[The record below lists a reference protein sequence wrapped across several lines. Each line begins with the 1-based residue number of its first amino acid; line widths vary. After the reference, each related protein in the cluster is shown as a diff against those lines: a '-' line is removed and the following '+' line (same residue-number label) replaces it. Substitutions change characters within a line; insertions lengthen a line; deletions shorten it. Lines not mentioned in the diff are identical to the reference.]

1 MATVGFIG
9 LGNMGGPMA
18 GNLAAAGYEVKVFD
32 LVPDLMNSV
41 AGGSPSDS
49 AADAVS
55 GVDFVFSMLPAGAHV
70 RALYLGGE
78 RGPGILDQ
86 ISTDAVIVDCSTIDV
101 ADARQAHE
109 IAPASAQAV
118 AAGAA
123 EKGIAMLDAPVS
135 GGTGGAQNGTLTFIV
150 GGESQ
155 ALEKARPLLDIM
167 GANVFHA
174 GSAGAGQVAKIC
186 NNMLLA
192 VLMTGTAEALALG
205 VENGLD
211 PAVLSDIMKVSSGGN
226 WALNVYNPYPGVMDG
241 VPSSNSYS
249 GGFLDAQRFEPCH
262 GDCSGFRQP
271 YPHGSIGLQLI
282 PGAYAEQRRRK
293 TGLLFHPMDVQA

>member
-18 GNLAAAGYEVKVFD
+18 ANLAAAGHEVRVFD
-32 LVPDLMNSV
+32 LVADLMSAV
-41 AGGSPSDS
+41 AGGSPAQS

-55 GVDFVFSMLPAGAHV
+55 GVDFVFSMLPAGVHV
-70 RALYLGGE
+70 RALYLGGD
-78 RGPGILDQ
+78 RGPGILDH
-86 ISTDAVIVDCSTIDV
+86 IGSDTVVVDCSTID
-101 ADARQAHE
+101 
-109 IAPASAQAV
+109 PASAQAV

-123 EKGIAMLDAPVS
+123 ERGVAMLDAPVS

-150 GGESQ
+150 GGDGE
-155 ALEKARPLLDIM
+155 ALEKVRPLLDVM

-174 GSAGAGQVAKIC
+174 GGAGAGQVAKIC

-241 VPSSNSYS
+241 VPSSNGYQ
-249 GGFLDAQRFEPCH
+249 GGFLVDLMRKDLSLAMATAQGTDSAIPMGALAYNLYQAHMQNNDAGKLDF
-262 GDCSGFRQP
+262 S
-271 YPHGSIGLQLI
+271 SIQW
-282 PGAYAEQRRRK
+282 
-293 TGLLFHPMDVQA
+293 LFKPDLKG